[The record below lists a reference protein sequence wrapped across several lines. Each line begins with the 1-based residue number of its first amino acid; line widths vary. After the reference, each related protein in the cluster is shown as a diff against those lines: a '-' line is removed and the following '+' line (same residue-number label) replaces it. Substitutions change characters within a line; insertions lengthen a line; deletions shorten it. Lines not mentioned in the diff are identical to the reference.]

1 MTTTEAAP
9 EARQKSVGQPLR
21 RKEDARLVTGNTNWT
36 DNIVLPGMLHMA
48 VLRSPMAHARIT
60 RVDVSAA
67 LTRPGVV
74 AAYSG
79 ADLGDKNVGALCV
92 WPVTED
98 TVMPPHLALAVDKV
112 RYVGD
117 AVAVVIAGNRYQAA
131 DALEAIEVDYEPL
144 PPVLDMRAAL
154 EEGSTAVHDDPARTS
169 ATRGSS
175 PTVTTRPRRRRRTAS
190 SPGATSTSG

>member
-1 MTTTEAAP
+1 MAERTAPVRERETTAKPGGIGAWVP
-9 EARQKSVGQPLR
+9 
-21 RKEDARLVTGNTNWT
+21 RKEDDRLLRGDGRFT
-36 DNIVLPGMLHMA
+36 DDVDLPHTLHMA

-67 LTRPGVV
+67 LSRPGVV

-144 PPVLDMRAAL
+144 PPVLDMRAATRTK
-154 EEGSTAVHDDPARTS
+154 ST
-169 ATRGSS
+169 G
-175 PTVTTRPRRRRRTAS
+175 
-190 SPGATSTSG
+190 

>member
-1 MTTTEAAP
+1 MTTTEAVP
-9 EARQKSVGQPLR
+9 EARQKSVGQPMR

-67 LTRPGVV
+67 LSRPGVV

-98 TVMPPHLALAVDKV
+98 TVMPPHLALAVEI
-112 RYVGD
+112 G
-117 AVAVVIAGNRYQAA
+117 
-131 DALEAIEVDYEPL
+131 
-144 PPVLDMRAAL
+144 RAH
-154 EEGSTAVHDDPARTS
+154 V
-169 ATRGSS
+169 
-175 PTVTTRPRRRRRTAS
+175 
-190 SPGATSTSG
+190 